1 MALLKLLAYVW
12 FFLMGITFI
21 GIIFG
26 YYVENKI
33 PDNTRLKK
41 WWRKNI
47 VGIDQD
53 EEHFWKNFKG

>member
-12 FFLMGITFI
+12 FFLMGITLV

-26 YYVENKI
+26 YYVENKV

-47 VGIDQD
+47 VGIDHD
-53 EEHFWKNFKG
+53 EENFWKNFKG